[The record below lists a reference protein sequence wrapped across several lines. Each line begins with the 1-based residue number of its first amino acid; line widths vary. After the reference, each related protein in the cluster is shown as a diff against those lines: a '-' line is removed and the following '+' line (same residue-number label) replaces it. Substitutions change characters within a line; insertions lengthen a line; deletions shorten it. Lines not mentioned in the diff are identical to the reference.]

1 MLTCIANFFPDHWIY
16 GKYEQDI
23 FASIQ
28 QQIQMRWPNENNV
41 LLNLT
46 WTGPETDQQ
55 IDSVLAENKE
65 IHNLFLLSTVDPV
78 PHAVDP
84 VPYSARGF
92 VPRFQQHGV
101 KNVYYLGNSEGAH
114 YFNFFA
120 IVCADHHERYTTED
134 LVLRDVKYPYISYNR
149 KPYVHRLDLVKELVR
164 RDLVSKGIVTLGRPF
179 PGNNTPEDQLYFS
192 IGEKNQD
199 YVKYG
204 HWYSDSHTA
213 TPHDIP
219 HDLFSLHNWH
229 YWQHHFLHV
238 VGSTTVWNE
247 DHLFVNQINFKPLIG
262 MRPFI
267 INGQT
272 KLYKWLRDQGFRTF
286 EHLFPDQDL
295 TTSGGQGNG
304 KLTNAVASAIEHVCN
319 QTPAELQSI
328 YNEIL
333 PDLIHNRLRFQE
345 WTAEQQQRV
354 NNLFP

>member
-1 MLTCIANFFPDHWIY
+1 MLTCISSFFPEQWIY

-28 QQIQMRWPNENNV
+28 QQIQMHWPNENNV

-46 WTGPETDQQ
+46 WIGPQTDQQ
-55 IDSVLAENKE
+55 IGAVLAKNKE
-65 IHNLFLLSTVDPV
+65 IHNLFLLSTVDSV
-78 PHAVDP
+78 PHKAQE
-84 VPYSARGF
+84 F
-92 VPRFQQHGV
+92 VRRFEQHGV
-101 KNVYYLGNSEGAH
+101 KNVYYLGNSEGSY
-114 YFNFFA
+114 YFNIFA
-120 IVCADHHERYTTED
+120 IVCADHHEQYKTDD

-164 RDLVSKGIVTLGRPF
+164 RDLVHKGIVTLGRPF
-179 PGNNTPEDQLYFS
+179 PENTAPEDQLYFS

-204 HWYSDSHTA
+204 HWYSDSTDA

-219 HDLFSLHNWH
+219 HDLFSLHNWQC
-229 YWQHHFLHV
+229 WQHHFLHV
-238 VGSTTVWNE
+238 VGSTTIYNE

-272 KLYKWLRDQGFRTF
+272 KLYQWLQDQGFRTF
-286 EHLFPDQDL
+286 EHLFPGKDL
-295 TTSGGQGNG
+295 TVSGGMGDG
-304 KLTNAVASAIEHVCN
+304 KLTCAIADAIEYVCN

-328 YNEIL
+328 YDEIL
-333 PDLIHNRLRFQE
+333 PDLIHNRLRFHE
-345 WTAEQQQRV
+345 WTAEQQRRV

>member
-1 MLTCIANFFPDHWIY
+1 
-16 GKYEQDI
+16 
-23 FASIQ
+23 
-28 QQIQMRWPNENNV
+28 
-41 LLNLT
+41 LNLT
-46 WTGPETDQQ
+46 WPDAQTDQQ
-55 IDSVLAENKE
+55 IDAVLAENKE
-65 IHNLFLLSTVDPV
+65 IHNLFFLSTVDPV
-78 PHAVDP
+78 PHM
-84 VPYSARGF
+84 ARGF
-92 VPRFQQHGV
+92 EARFEQHGV
-101 KNVYYLGNSEGAH
+101 KNIYYLGNSEGSY

-120 IVCADHHERYTTED
+120 IVCADHHEQYNTED

-149 KPYVHRLDLVKELVR
+149 KPYVHRLDLVKELMR
-164 RDLVSKGIVTLGRPF
+164 RNLKDKGVVTLGRPF
-179 PGNNTPEDQLYFS
+179 SHNTAPEDQLYFS

-204 HWYSDSHTA
+204 HWYSDSSAA

-238 VGSTTVWNE
+238 VGSTTIWNE

-272 KLYKWLRDQGFRTF
+272 KQYQWLRNQGFRTF
-286 EHLFPDQDL
+286 EHLFPGTDL
-295 TTSGGQGNG
+295 TVPGGQGDG
-304 KLTNAVASAIEHVCN
+304 KLTNAVADAIEYVCS

-333 PDLIHNRLRFQE
+333 PDLIHNRQRWFE
-345 WTAEQQQRV
+345 WTKEQQHRV
-354 NNLFP
+354 GNLFNE